1 MSRHSFDAHARK
13 YDTWYDTEP
22 GRTLF
27 AMEVDCLR
35 PFIDGD
41 RPWLEVGVGSGRFAR
56 ALGTKYGV
64 DPSRPLLEIAK
75 SRGIQVVQ
83 GVGEKLPFRSGVLT
97 GVLMALALCF
107 VKDPERVLREAG
119 RVLRPGRRLALG
131 IILKESPW
139 ADYYARLGREGH
151 RIYRNARFYS
161 RAEVETM
168 LGRAGFGDLAYRS
181 ALTQPPGLT
190 RYPPES
196 PVDGY
201 RQDAG
206 FTAIKALK
214 Q

>member
-13 YDTWYDTEP
+13 YDTWYDAEP

-56 ALGTKYGV
+56 ALG
-64 DPSRPLLEIAK
+64 
-75 SRGIQVVQ
+75 
-83 GVGEKLPFRSGVLT
+83 
-97 GVLMALALCF
+97 
-107 VKDPERVLREAG
+107 
-119 RVLRPGRRLALG
+119 

-139 ADYYARLGREGH
+139 AEYYARLGREGH

-168 LGRAGFGDLAYRS
+168 LGRAGFGDLTYRS

>member
-1 MSRHSFDAHARK
+1 MFGAYALK
-13 YDTWYDTEP
+13 YDAWYDTEP

-41 RPWLEVGVGSGRFAR
+41 RPWLEVGVGSGRFAQ

-64 DPSRPLLEIAK
+64 DPSRPLLTIARD
-75 SRGIQVVQ
+75 RGIQVVQ
-83 GVGEKLPFRSGVLT
+83 GVGEELPFRSGVFA

-107 VKDPERVLREAG
+107 VKDPESVLREAG

-131 IILKESPW
+131 IILQESPW

-151 RIYRNARFYS
+151 RIYRDAGFYS
-161 RAEVETM
+161 RAEVEMM
-168 LGRAGFGDLAYRS
+168 LGRAGFGDLTYRS

-190 RYPPES
+190 RYRPES
-196 PVDGY
+196 RVDGY

-206 FTAIKALK
+206 FTAIKGLK